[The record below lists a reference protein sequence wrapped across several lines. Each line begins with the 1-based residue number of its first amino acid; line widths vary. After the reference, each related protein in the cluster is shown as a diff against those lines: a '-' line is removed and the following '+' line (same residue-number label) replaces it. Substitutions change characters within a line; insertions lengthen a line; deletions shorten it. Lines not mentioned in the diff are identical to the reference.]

1 MRRAEQESR
10 EREERRRQ
18 ILATL
23 RRLRDTARD
32 PAEQAAEERR
42 RRHSEMLERYPKLW

>member
-1 MRRAEQESR
+1 MRRAEREER
-10 EREERRRQ
+10 ERERRRDE

-23 RRLRDTARD
+23 RRLRDTAGD

-42 RRHSEMLERYPKLW
+42 RRHRELLERYPAQW